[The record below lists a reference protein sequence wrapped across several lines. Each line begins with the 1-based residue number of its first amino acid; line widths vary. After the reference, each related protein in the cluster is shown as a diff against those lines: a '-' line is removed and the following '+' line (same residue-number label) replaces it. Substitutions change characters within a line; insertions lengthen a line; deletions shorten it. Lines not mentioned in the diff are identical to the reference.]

1 MLNILKVDN
10 NVVSLFKHFK
20 VMTTIKKS
28 WKRHTQ
34 QQKTYIIEYCI
45 PPDYKTIHKVEKTGM
60 YAYVRS
66 NALNMASSGY
76 CIIMDI
82 KEK

>member
-1 MLNILKVDN
+1 
-10 NVVSLFKHFK
+10 
-20 VMTTIKKS
+20 MTRVKKS

-34 QQKTYIIEYCI
+34 QTKTYVIEYCI
-45 PPDYKTIHKVEKTGM
+45 PPEYETIHKVEKTGT

-66 NALNMASSGY
+66 CALNMASSGY
-76 CIIMDI
+76 CIIMDVKQ

>member
-1 MLNILKVDN
+1 MK
-10 NVVSLFKHFK
+10 
-20 VMTTIKKS
+20 IKKS

-34 QQKTYIIEYCI
+34 QTKTYEICYCI
-45 PPDYKTIHKVEKTGM
+45 PPDYETIYKVEKTGT

-66 NALNMASSGY
+66 CALTMASSGH